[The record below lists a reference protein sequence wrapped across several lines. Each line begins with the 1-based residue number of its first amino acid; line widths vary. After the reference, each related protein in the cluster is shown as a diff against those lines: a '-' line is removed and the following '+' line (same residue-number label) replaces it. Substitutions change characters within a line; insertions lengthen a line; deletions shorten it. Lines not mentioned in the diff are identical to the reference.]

1 MILLHLRQSISIFA
15 FFLRNFRGGKVLGL
29 VTSHPFCKIKFRLFK
44 YLGLSY
50 TFLDAI
56 TSWPQLL
63 VDSLILGILD
73 GYMKVNEE
81 GKYYCTLC
89 NKVGSRKDST
99 RRHVKMVHFPDAIAI
114 KAVLDG

>member
-1 MILLHLRQSISIFA
+1 MVYIGHTSKLYIYECSFKLSIL
-15 FFLRNFRGGKVLGL
+15 
-29 VTSHPFCKIKFRLFK
+29 
-44 YLGLSY
+44 
-50 TFLDAI
+50 
-56 TSWPQLL
+56 PQLL
-63 VDSLILGILD
+63 VDSLVLGILD